1 MNEISPMFAVQA
13 EQLLLAGMPEEAVE
27 LCLEGLEVY
36 PGYAAAFAIL
46 VKAYIVLGAYDKAQ
60 QLVRDSN
67 DFIMAS
73 SLKRINEYLKNSSVN
88 FESESLNRAS
98 DFNESANSIEFDKV
112 VKISENILASTSDNR
127 LFASDISII
136 PGLDRFQPSPMPALF
151 TSKEPVNKDK
161 LLKIARKQSDYLN
174 IISSLNNAEVI
185 KPEISQKEERR
196 KSSVVVTET
205 IAGILAQQGAF
216 DEAKAAYL
224 ELTAKYPDKSNYFQ
238 SKIDAIDRRMG

>member
-1 MNEISPMFAVQA
+1 MNEITPMFAVHA
-13 EQLLLAGMPEEAVE
+13 EQLLLDGMPEEAIE
-27 LCLEGLEVY
+27 LCQQGLKVY
-36 PGYAAAFAIL
+36 PEYAAAIAIL
-46 VKAYIVLGAYDKAQ
+46 VKAYIVLGALDKAQ
-60 QLVRDSN
+60 QLISESK
-67 DFIMAS
+67 DFVMAS
-73 SLKRINEYLKNSSVN
+73 SLKRINEYLNNSLEK
-88 FESESLNRAS
+88 FESESFIKS
-98 DFNESANSIEFDKV
+98 PDKYDSTNSVELDNL
-112 VKISENILASTSDNR
+112 ENITASISDNR

-136 PGLDRFQPSPMPALF
+136 PGLDRFQQSPVPALF

-224 ELTAKYPDKSNYFQ
+224 ELSAKYPDKINYFK
-238 SKIDAIDRRMG
+238 SKIDAIDKRIG